1 MVSVVVTTRVQCA
14 APHTPLPHPCPV
26 GHTCPHEPQ
35 LLASVSVVTQAVPH
49 AVVPVGQVH
58 VPLVHTRPVPHTLEQ
73 LPQVLGFA
81 RFASQ
86 PLAVLPSQSA

>member
-1 MVSVVVTTRVQCA
+1 MVSVVVTTRVQCV

-35 LLASVSVVTQAVPH
+35 LFASVWRLKQALPH

-58 VPLVHTRPVPHTLEQ
+58 VPLVHTRPAPHTLEQ